1 MKIKIHL
8 LVLLL
13 STAGFLAS
21 CASPDPYVRGG
32 QRRGTVAGGV
42 TGAIIGNNVR
52 GINSWE
58 GAAIGAA
65 VGRMAGGNVRRT
77 SRYYGGGGGYYGR
90 SRYYY

>member
-1 MKIKIHL
+1 MKSKIYL
-8 LVLLL
+8 IAIGLAL
-13 STAGFLAS
+13 TAFLTS

-65 VGRMAGGNVRRT
+65 VGRMAGGSRARRT
-77 SRYYGGGGGYYGR
+77 QAYYGYGRPRYYD
-90 SRYYY
+90 